1 LDTGIEVDRSV
12 IDAVVAHARET
23 APAECCGVLLGCG
36 TVIVDSIAARNIAG
50 SPRSRFVIDPR
61 DHIAARRTAR
71 GRGLDVVG
79 FYHSHPRTA
88 AAPSET
94 DAAEASYSDHVHLI
108 VSLANDEPDVRLF
121 RFVDATFRAL
131 AFAMVRETPTS
142 GC

>member
-1 LDTGIEVDRSV
+1 M
-12 IDAVVAHARET
+12 
-23 APAECCGVLLGCG
+23 LLGCG
-36 TVIVDSIAARNIAG
+36 TAIVDSIAARNIAD

-88 AAPSET
+88 ATPSET

-121 RFVDATFRAL
+121 RFDDGMFRAV
-131 AFAMVRETPTS
+131 AFAMVRETPTP

>member
-36 TVIVDSIAARNIAG
+36 TVIVDSIATRNIAG
-50 SPRSRFVIDPR
+50 SPRSRFVIDPQ

-88 AAPSET
+88 ARPSET
-94 DAAEASYSDHVHLI
+94 DAAEASYSDHVYLI

-121 RFVDATFRAL
+121 RFVDGTFRAL
-131 AFAMVRETPTS
+131 TFAMVRETPTPDR
-142 GC
+142 